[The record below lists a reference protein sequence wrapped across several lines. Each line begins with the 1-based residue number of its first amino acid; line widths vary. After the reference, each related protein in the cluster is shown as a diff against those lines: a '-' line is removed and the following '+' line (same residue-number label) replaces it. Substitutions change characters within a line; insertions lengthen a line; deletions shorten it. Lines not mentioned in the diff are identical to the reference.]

1 MVKPPNKI
9 FGGFIHFNR
18 KSMTVKNDITYLR
31 MAIQLANKSK
41 KNGNL
46 PFGCI
51 LVSPY
56 GDVLLKG
63 ENTINSDRDC
73 LAHAE
78 INLIREAGKTY
89 DFSYLNNC
97 TIFTSVEPCP
107 MCTSAIY
114 WSGIG
119 RLVYALG
126 KTKYYD
132 IVGREN
138 PNWFFEMPTSEL
150 LQKGGRN
157 VEVIGPL
164 LQMEA
169 YDEYLKMLT

>member
-1 MVKPPNKI
+1 MK
-9 FGGFIHFNR
+9 
-18 KSMTVKNDITYLR
+18 VKNDITCLR
-31 MAIQLANKSK
+31 MAIQLANNSK
-41 KNGNL
+41 KSGNL

-51 LVSPY
+51 LVNQN
-56 GDVLLKG
+56 GEIVLRG

-78 INLIREAGKTY
+78 INLIREASKAY

-119 RLVYALG
+119 RLVYALD
-126 KTKYYD
+126 KAKYYD

-138 PNWFFEMPTSEL
+138 PNWLFEMPTREL
-150 LQKGGRN
+150 LQKGGRKI
-157 VEVIGPL
+157 EVIGPL
-164 LQMEA
+164 LQIEA
-169 YDEYLKMLT
+169 YDEYLKM